1 MATARPAAARR
12 RRTALSGAELLA
24 LRAGPR
30 ALDHLRRRGLDP
42 ADVRAI
48 PGAAGGP
55 KGLALLPLDIRLA
68 RDWLPRMARVEL
80 AGASIGA
87 WRMAALA
94 QRDPIAALGRL
105 RQAYVRGQN
114 YPKNPS
120 PAEVSATIRALA
132 RQVLA
137 DGRLEPRDG
146 ISLDVFVALARGP
159 LAGRRGRAAFTRAAA
174 ANAISRTRL
183 ARHFGRVVFHAGAPS
198 TLVDAHDAFGVERV
212 ALDQRNLEDALTA
225 SGSIPM
231 VCDPVVDIA
240 GAPRGD
246 CWDGGLVDYHLLLPH
261 ARHDGIVLYPHFA
274 PHVTPGWLDKF
285 LPWRRAPRAHPWLAN
300 VLVVAP
306 SAAFVARLPNRKLP
320 DRSDF
325 YRYDI
330 DHDSRIR
337 DWERAIAECERF
349 ADAAM
354 RWLERPDPSIV
365 GGL

>member
-1 MATARPAAARR
+1 MRAKCQFPGISCDAATGR
-12 RRTALSGAELLA
+12 GLLA
-24 LRAGPR
+24 MQKYQQPYYFLMKQLMWSGM
-30 ALDHLRRRGLDP
+30 
-42 ADVRAI
+42 
-48 PGAAGGP
+48 
-55 KGLALLPLDIRLA
+55 GLAALYAVIRWTSA
-68 RDWLPRMARVEL
+68 MMALTRE
-80 AGASIGA
+80 G
-87 WRMAALA
+87 
-94 QRDPIAALGRL
+94 
-105 RQAYVRGQN
+105 QA
-114 YPKNPS
+114 
-120 PAEVSATIRALA
+120 
-132 RQVLA
+132 
-137 DGRLEPRDG
+137 
-146 ISLDVFVALARGP
+146 
-159 LAGRRGRAAFTRAAA
+159 
-174 ANAISRTRL
+174 
-183 ARHFGRVVFHAGAPS
+183 
-198 TLVDAHDAFGVERV
+198 VDAHDAFGVERV